1 LPKIDNLLD
10 LFQRNDVFNPKQ
22 WHEACI
28 AFDKITNKITETI
41 QSTCMAP
48 TPQQLTTHTNRLGGF
63 YPGKL
68 KKQWKKLIST
78 HHLIRKIIYII

>member
-1 LPKIDNLLD
+1 LHKIDNLLD

-41 QSTCMAP
+41 QSTCMAS
-48 TPQQLTTHTNRLGGF
+48 TPLPLTTHTNRLGGF
-63 YPGKL
+63 LPRKL
-68 KKQWKKLIST
+68 KKTMEKTYLNIPSHT
-78 HHLIRKIIYII
+78 